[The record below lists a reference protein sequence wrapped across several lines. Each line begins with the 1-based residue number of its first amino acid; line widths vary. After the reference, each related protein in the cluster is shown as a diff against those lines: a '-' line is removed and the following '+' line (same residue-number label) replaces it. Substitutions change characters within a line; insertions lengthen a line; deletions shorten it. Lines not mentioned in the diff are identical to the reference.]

1 MYRRMAIAML
11 AAMALAFTSIGLS
24 ATPAEAGWVEGWY
37 TFYGNATKAK
47 VFHERSP
54 LKTKFVLKLQQK
66 RGASSPCRA
75 KVIVDKGRWI
85 GSTEWYVK
93 ETRGNWDWHAG
104 FWDWEGDKTKRTKA
118 KVKTN
123 GNCQYRIWFK

>member
-66 RGASSPCRA
+66 RGESSPCRA
-75 KVIVDKGRWI
+75 MVIVDKGRWI

-104 FWDWEGDKTKRTKA
+104 FWDWEGDKT
-118 KVKTN
+118 
-123 GNCQYRIWFK
+123 

>member
-1 MYRRMAIAML
+1 MRRQVIIPL
-11 AAMALAFTSIGLS
+11 IVALALALAS
-24 ATPAEAGWVEGWY
+24 AGVSAQPAEAGWVEGWY
-37 TFYGNATKAK
+37 TFYGKATKTK

-54 LKTKFVLKLQQK
+54 LKTRFVLKLQKK

-93 ETRGNWDWHAG
+93 ETRGAWDWHGG
-104 FWDWEGDKTKRTKA
+104 FWDWEGDRTKRTTA

-123 GNCQYRIWFK
+123 GNCQYRVWFK